1 MRMGWRKS
9 PAPLLSLFNKTKN
22 KKIMGHIDEL
32 LVSKMEAA
40 TMNSRYLDFCGGFVG
55 NLETGTAITDAV
67 ADAGTGGNAA
77 AILAATLVDGE
88 IVACAFDG
96 GAAGTLYLPKAVN
109 GAYCAVEIT
118 GDIDEANAL
127 NFEARGAA
135 VATSTAVLAKQL
147 VGPLHEHG
155 ASAQT
160 VETAGTAEAP
170 TSVKLIYT
178 AAADNT
184 NFLGVGSVVQFY
196 CPKNDQW
203 LVRVTNIV
211 EGTGATGAF
220 TVA

>member
-1 MRMGWRKS
+1 MRMGLR
-9 PAPLLSLFNKTKN
+9 PPLLSLFKTRKTKI
-22 KKIMGHIDEL
+22 IMGHIDEM
-32 LVSKMEAA
+32 LVTKMAA
-40 TMNSRYLDFCGGFVG
+40 NTMNSRYLDFCGGFVG
-55 NLETGTAITDAV
+55 NLKTGTTITDAV
-67 ADAGTGGNAA
+67 ADAGTGGDAA

-88 IVACAFDG
+88 IVACEHDG

-127 NFEARGAA
+127 TFEARGAA

-147 VGPLHEHG
+147 IGPLNEHG

-178 AAADNT
+178 AAAANT
-184 NFLGVGSVVQFY
+184 NFLGVGSVIQFY
-196 CPKNDQW
+196 CPKDDQW
-203 LVRVTNIV
+203 LVRVTNIA
-211 EGTGATGAF
+211 EGDSSTGVF

>member
-1 MRMGWRKS
+1 
-9 PAPLLSLFNKTKN
+9 
-22 KKIMGHIDEL
+22 MGHFDKLHAVKIASD
-32 LVSKMEAA
+32 

-55 NLETGTAITDAV
+55 NLVTGTTITDAA
-67 ADAGTGGNAA
+67 ADSAGAA
-77 AILAATLVDGE
+77 SPSAAEILAATLVDGE

-96 GAAGTLYLPKAVN
+96 GAAGALFLPKAVN

-127 NFEARGAA
+127 TINSRGAA

-147 VGPLHEHG
+147 IGPLHEHG

-160 VETAGTAEAP
+160 VETAGTAEVP
-170 TSVKLIYT
+170 TSEKLIYT
-178 AAADNT
+178 AAAADT
-184 NFLGVGSVVQFY
+184 NFLGAGSVIQFY
-196 CPKNDQW
+196 CPKDDQW

-211 EGTGATGAF
+211 EGTGATGVF